1 MKDIPEAAMK
11 VAKVDA
17 FFHPKTEGQKADQQ
31 VLFKETLP
39 RLEAHLK
46 KALQENKAIKWTLV
60 YHCKLSIPDKYR
72 DHPLTVSPHFRTLHA
87 VTTTYPQQL
96 REQLDC
102 SLENL
107 EDEMSLFA
115 QSGSD

>member
-1 MKDIPEAAMK
+1 MKDIPGAAMK
-11 VAKVDA
+11 GAKVDA

-46 KALQENKAIKWTLV
+46 KALQEKKAIKWTLV

-87 VTTTYPQQL
+87 LTTTYPQQL
-96 REQLDC
+96 REQLDG
-102 SLENL
+102 SFENL